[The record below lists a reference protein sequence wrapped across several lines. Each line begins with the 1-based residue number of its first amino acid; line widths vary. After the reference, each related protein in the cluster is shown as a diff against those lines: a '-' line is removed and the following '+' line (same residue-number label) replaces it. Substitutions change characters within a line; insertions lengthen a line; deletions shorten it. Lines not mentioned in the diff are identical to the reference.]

1 MRKSKLFSAQVK
13 VAVVLAFLALM
24 MVVGLSCGKLLPTA
38 PDAKSGSVTEQDWGA
53 PCNPISPGDLPFEW
67 TELSSQED
75 AAWFGTAGG
84 TMTQVI
90 DCVMVQFRVPP
101 QALDASVYITV
112 QSTLMA
118 RNLDGKVYKKLELV
132 FDPDGQVFST
142 PATLMFGT
150 TLLGSKEG
158 DQLTLRWFNP
168 ETQSWEVVQKVM
180 VVPGM
185 LMVTF
190 NISHFSRYAIST
202 SVQPS
207 LDR

>member
-1 MRKSKLFSAQVK
+1 MRKSKLFSAQAK
-13 VAVVLAFLALM
+13 IAVALAFLALM
-24 MVVGLSCGKLLPTA
+24 VVGFGCSRLVPTA
-38 PDAKSGSVTEQDWGA
+38 PNTNTDPMTEQDWGA

-67 TELSSQED
+67 TELTSQEN

-84 TMTQVI
+84 VITQVV
-90 DCVMVQFRVPP
+90 DCVVLQFRVPP
-101 QALDASVYITV
+101 QAVDAPVHISVH
-112 QSTLMA
+112 SSLMA
-118 RNLDGKVYKKLELV
+118 RNLDGKVCKKLELV
-132 FDPDGQVFST
+132 FDPDGQVFSV
-142 PATLMFGT
+142 PAILTFGT

-158 DQLTLRWFNP
+158 DQLTLRWLNP
-168 ETQSWEVVQKVM
+168 ETQSWEVVHRVL

>member
-1 MRKSKLFSAQVK
+1 MRKNKLFSAQVK
-13 VAVVLAFLALM
+13 IAVALAFLALM
-24 MVVGLSCGKLLPTA
+24 LVGFGCSRLVPTA
-38 PDAKSGSVTEQDWGA
+38 PEATTDPATEQDWGV

-67 TELSSQED
+67 TELTSQED
-75 AAWFGTAGG
+75 AAWFGTSGG
-84 TMTQVI
+84 VINQVV
-90 DCVMVQFRVPP
+90 DCVHMQFRVPP
-101 QALDASVYITV
+101 QALDASAYISV
-112 QSTLMA
+112 RSSLMA
-118 RNLDGKVYKKLELV
+118 RSLDGQVYKKLELD
-132 FDPDGQVFST
+132 FGPDGLVFSQ

-168 ETQSWEVVQKVM
+168 ETQTWEVVQKVL
-180 VVPGM
+180 VTPGL